1 MPFRHHTLDSEASL
15 PVRGDAGA
23 TSAHAHFFI
32 SARVNPSHLVPSD
45 SGCTHGTF
53 VQASKKRLKMCLVA
67 IAAPRIIRQGTVCMT
82 ALIFQSLAERTE
94 SRKEMIAMDGAH
106 NEYLN
111 TTWFFSHNNQLSTSL
126 EYHHHQ
132 KT

>member
-1 MPFRHHTLDSEASL
+1 
-15 PVRGDAGA
+15 
-23 TSAHAHFFI
+23 
-32 SARVNPSHLVPSD
+32 
-45 SGCTHGTF
+45 
-53 VQASKKRLKMCLVA
+53 MCLVA